1 MDCRPAGY
9 YNTITSNMLPR
20 GGLKV
25 NSYLEHISPTSI
37 LCHCE
42 KKYTLIFTTSFV
54 IGIISLVFLGKKEI
68 TARTLRKSAV
78 IS

>member
-37 LCHCE
+37 LCYCE
-42 KKYTLIFTTSFV
+42 KIYTYFYNFIRHRHYKPCF
-54 IGIISLVFLGKKEI
+54 GNKKEV
-68 TARTLRKSAV
+68 TAQFPT
-78 IS
+78 